1 MRIPRLTARDV
12 QLRGRGAMK
21 VLILG
26 STGLVG
32 RHALAQLLARGEVTQ
47 VIAPTRRSLP
57 QQARLMNPVAPK
69 LEPLLPEMATW
80 KPDAVVCATGTT
92 IKTAG
97 SKEAFRAVD
106 HDLPLAFAREAH
118 QQGAQTFAL
127 VSSIGASADSSFFY
141 TRVKGE
147 LEQAIQKV
155 GFKSLTIVRPGM
167 IDGDRGESR
176 AAEGIALTLSRVLAP
191 ILPKSW
197 RANPASNIAKALVDA
212 VLAGEPGC
220 HFRYSD
226 SLV

>member
-1 MRIPRLTARDV
+1 MR
-12 QLRGRGAMK
+12 

-32 RHALAQLLARGEVTQ
+32 RNALAQLLARAEITQ
-47 VIAPTRRSLP
+47 IIAPTRRSLP
-57 QQARLMNPVAPK
+57 QQDRLTNPVAAK

-80 KPDAVVCATGTT
+80 RPDAVICATGTT

-97 SKEAFRAVD
+97 SKEAFRLVD
-106 HDLPLAFAREAH
+106 YDLPLAFAQQAR

-127 VSSIGASADSSFFY
+127 VSSIGAAADSSFFY

-147 LEQAIQKV
+147 LEQAIQNI
-155 GFKSLTIVRPGM
+155 GFRSLTIVRPGM

-176 AAEGIALTLSRVLAP
+176 PSEGIALTLSRFLAP
-191 ILPKSW
+191 VLPKSL
-197 RANPASNIAKALVDA
+197 RANPAANIARALVEA
-212 VLAGEPGC
+212 VVAGKPGC
-220 HFRYSD
+220 HFVYSD